1 MMPKKKKK
9 TKKVKSSSL
18 KKSKKTDKHP
28 LEEEG
33 INLREISERFWNSES
48 GKAILAD
55 ANGEPL
61 GTVVSVLDEA
71 KKVQTWQQLEN
82 FVELYMPGLDP
93 TNAAIKLFEY
103 ARDNWM
109 VVKILSDPEHVG
121 SIATLLSEIDNV
133 PGGAVKIYNG
143 HINKENE
150 DVLETFCI
158 ETGYKKP
165 PTAKTFQNDIT
176 YIKNH
181 WGIKRKGN
189 YKKALYRN
197 SGDKEFSIH
206 NKPKNLK

>member
-18 KKSKKTDKHP
+18 KKSKNKSNTDIDYRAGAK
-28 LEEEG
+28 
-33 INLREISERFWNSES
+33 RFWKSEA
-48 GKAILAD
+48 GKNTIADVNGEILAK
-55 ANGEPL
+55 N
-61 GTVVSVLDEA
+61 VVSVLDEA
-71 KKVQTWQQLEN
+71 KKVNTWQQLQN

-109 VVKILSDPEHVG
+109 VVKILNDPENLG
-121 SIATLLSEIDNV
+121 SVVTLLSEIDNV
-133 PGGAVKIYNG
+133 PGGAVKIFNG

-150 DVLETFCI
+150 DTLETFCI

-189 YKKALYRN
+189 YKKAVFRS

>member
-18 KKSKKTDKHP
+18 KKSKNKSNT
-28 LEEEG
+28 G
-33 INLREISERFWNSES
+33 IDYRADAERFWNSEY
-48 GKAILAD
+48 GKNYIKD
-55 ANGEPL
+55 VNGEPL
-61 GTVVSVLDEA
+61 AKNVVSVLDEA
-71 KKVQTWQQLEN
+71 KKVNTWQQLQN

-109 VVKILSDPEHVG
+109 VVKILNDPENLG
-121 SIATLLSEIDNV
+121 SVVTLLSEIDNV
-133 PGGAVKIYNG
+133 PGGAVKIFNG

-150 DVLETFCI
+150 DTLETFCI

-165 PTAKTFQNDIT
+165 PTAKTFQNDVT
-176 YIKNH
+176 YMKNH
-181 WGIKRKGN
+181 FGMKRK
-189 YKKALYRN
+189 KRPAVFA
-197 SGDKEFSIH
+197 SSSDKEFSIY

>member
-9 TKKVKSSSL
+9 IKKVKSSSL
-18 KKSKKTDKHP
+18 KKSKNKSNTD
-28 LEEEG
+28 
-33 INLREISERFWNSES
+33 IDYRADAERFWKSEA
-48 GKAILAD
+48 GKNIIADVNGEILAK
-55 ANGEPL
+55 N
-61 GTVVSVLDEA
+61 VVSVLDEA
-71 KKVQTWQQLEN
+71 KKVNTWQQLQN

-109 VVKILSDPEHVG
+109 VVKILNDPENLG
-121 SIATLLSEIDNV
+121 SVVTLLSEIDNV
-133 PGGAVKIYNG
+133 PGGAVKIFNG

-165 PTAKTFQNDIT
+165 PTAKTFQNDVT
-176 YIKNH
+176 YMKNH
-181 WGIKRKGN
+181 FGMKRK
-189 YKKALYRN
+189 KRPAVFA
-197 SGDKEFSIH
+197 SSSDKEFSIY